1 MASSSSISI
10 FDNYCFKS
18 AFNEELYNSIVKNKK
33 VIAECCIDLD
43 EDEYP
48 EVKEQIALRGWRRLA
63 TPKQEI
69 SIDLIH
75 EFYANAI
82 LTEEE
87 MEEAGGHTFRS
98 YVRGKVG
105 DFSPENLRNIMR
117 FRAHVQGAATDFETR
132 KEHDQQLD
140 QVQADL
146 CIPGATWK
154 LSTGQLR
161 VPIQLRRQELNPI
174 ARGWHEFSI
183 HSLIPSSNRSE
194 IPVIREIPIHCIMRG
209 EDVRAEDIIAD
220 KIVRMAQGIKE
231 KGKLG
236 FPSTI
241 FKLCKEAGVPIRE
254 FRRTRKIQ
262 AEKPITAKRMES
274 TRLPR
279 PVQQR
284 QQENEDEDEPMP
296 QAEEGNEKRAHDYDY
311 HHQPEYEHHQ
321 PNYEQ
326 PHPEFEH
333 HQEFNEPPV
342 QPPPYHVPTYTDQH
356 QKDLDSIETQLQNMM
371 WYQQQALEN
380 MSKNQAEYMAE
391 LRDIKGKHQELY
403 ESNDRFYN
411 QVRQEQKEMVQ
422 EIQQIKNY
430 QVNQT
435 LVDSTRHK
443 AYMDELAAMKAKQEE
458 FFSNQVNQYNL
469 IRQDHKL
476 LGKEI
481 LDVKKYQMSAVTM
494 GSSGSG
500 SSTQPPPP
508 PPYEAD
514 QALMKIRE
522 QHATFTEICRQLKDC
537 TRNALGRESYMV
549 WAHQLANP
557 NLVELSSQKIVKQI
571 YDNIDRK
578 RPMFRGLLKS
588 DL

>member
-1 MASSSSISI
+1 MASSSSVSV
-10 FDNYCFKS
+10 FDNYRFKS
-18 AFNEELYNSIVKNKK
+18 AFNEELYNSMVKNKK

-63 TPKQEI
+63 APKQEI

-98 YVRGKVG
+98 YVRGKVV
-105 DFSPENLRNIMR
+105 DFFSENLRNVMR
-117 FRAHVQGAATDFETR
+117 FRAHVENATTDFETR

-140 QVQADL
+140 QVLADL

-161 VPIQLRRQELNPI
+161 VPIQLRRQELNPV
-174 ARGWHEFSI
+174 ARGWHE
-183 HSLIPSSNRSE
+183 
-194 IPVIREIPIHCIMRG
+194 
-209 EDVRAEDIIAD
+209 AEDIIAD

-279 PVQQR
+279 PVQRR

-296 QAEEGNEKRAHDYDY
+296 QAEEGNEGQAHDYDY

-321 PNYEQ
+321 HDYEQ
-326 PHPEFEH
+326 PQPEFEH

-371 WYQQQALEN
+371 WYQ
-380 MSKNQAEYMAE
+380 
-391 LRDIKGKHQELY
+391 
-403 ESNDRFYN
+403 
-411 QVRQEQKEMVQ
+411 
-422 EIQQIKNY
+422 
-430 QVNQT
+430 
-435 LVDSTRHK
+435 
-443 AYMDELAAMKAKQEE
+443 
-458 FFSNQVNQYNL
+458 
-469 IRQDHKL
+469 
-476 LGKEI
+476 
-481 LDVKKYQMSAVTM
+481 
-494 GSSGSG
+494 
-500 SSTQPPPP
+500 
-508 PPYEAD
+508 
-514 QALMKIRE
+514 
-522 QHATFTEICRQLKDC
+522 
-537 TRNALGRESYMV
+537 
-549 WAHQLANP
+549 
-557 NLVELSSQKIVKQI
+557 
-571 YDNIDRK
+571 
-578 RPMFRGLLKS
+578 
-588 DL
+588 